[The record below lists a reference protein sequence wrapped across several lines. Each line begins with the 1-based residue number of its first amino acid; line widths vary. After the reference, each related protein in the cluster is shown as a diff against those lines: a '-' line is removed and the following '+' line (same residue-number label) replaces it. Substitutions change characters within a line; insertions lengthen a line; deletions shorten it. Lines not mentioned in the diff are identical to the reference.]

1 MPLDLRKIV
10 EAQKKV
16 LALVE
21 NPEKRESLERFLE
34 SSGPLVELAARDAI
48 HEMVEE
54 VNGQLAP
61 YSRIRLVQEG
71 SKLVAEVVSLADEIG
86 RGRTVLIDGDSVSK
100 VLLRMP
106 SEVKSRAAEAAQ
118 RAGTSLNSWTVTVL
132 ERAVVNLRDRQQRS
146 GQREDPDQAP
156 EDVDPPRQF

>member
-10 EAQKKV
+10 DAQKKA

-21 NPEKRESLERFLE
+21 NPERREALERFLE
-34 SSGPLVELAARDAI
+34 SSGPLVESAVRDAL
-48 HEMVEE
+48 HEMVEDM
-54 VNGQLAP
+54 NAQLAP

-71 SKLVAEVVSLADEIG
+71 SKMVAEVVLLSDEIG
-86 RGRTVLIDGDSVSK
+86 KGRTVLIDGDTVSK

-106 SEVKSRAAEAAQ
+106 SEVKARATEAAQ

-132 ERAVVNLRDRQQRS
+132 ELAVVNLRERRQRT
-146 GQREDPDQAP
+146 GQPEDPEPAP
-156 EDVDPPRQF
+156 EDVDPPR

>member
-10 EAQKKV
+10 DAQKKA

-21 NPEKRESLERFLE
+21 NPERREALERFLE
-34 SSGPLVELAARDAI
+34 SSGPLVESAVRDAL
-48 HEMVEE
+48 HEMVEDM
-54 VNGQLAP
+54 NAQLAP

-71 SKLVAEVVSLADEIG
+71 SKVVAEVVLLSDEIG
-86 RGRTVLIDGDSVSK
+86 KGRTVLIDGDTVSK

-106 SEVKSRAAEAAQ
+106 SEVKARATEAAQ

-132 ERAVVNLRDRQQRS
+132 ERAVVNLRERQQRTEQP
-146 GQREDPDQAP
+146 GNPDPVP
-156 EDVDPPRQF
+156 EDVDPPR